1 MVTLFYLWRRN
12 KLIWFVLIPMV
23 IMLIM
28 PAWAMLWQMFSENGW
43 YNNWSAK
50 RHLFLFGL
58 VVLALQGWM
67 MVEALLM
74 WPKAKGVLEEKL
86 PPLEKNSKLAASGGR
101 SC

>member
-1 MVTLFYLWRRN
+1 
-12 KLIWFVLIPMV
+12 
-23 IMLIM
+23 
-28 PAWAMLWQMFSENGW
+28 
-43 YNNWSAK
+43 
-50 RHLFLFGL
+50 LFLFGL

-67 MVEALLM
+67 MVEAFLV